1 MDILKLMW
9 PLKIIFVGEVIFL
22 ILSALYRVD
31 LIELKTLVTLAVLE
45 IVGGGFSYYLIM
57 LRINH
62 EKKETKEKK
71 KLDHSKLLI
80 DKELKFRTNTFID
93 FSDDDNLE
101 LCIKETPIDTQTH
114 ENYSNEINVHLEKG
128 YSEVWKHK
136 TKCDSIINNHNNLA
150 KLFLDTTKEEIIKEI
165 EKRNLSLIEWNGKGQ
180 SPRKYF
186 IPEYLFLDVENIIQ
200 CSYFVSFNIEEY
212 FAINQSDIN
221 LNSKTNEDIIV
232 TSTIIEQ
239 YPERFKWELIINHKF
254 AESDFNDIKELKQI
268 IKAILNVTFTKDD
281 FSKLKKYK
289 KDAKREHDLFK
300 NGIIDIIKNVDN
312 DIPLKEKCRRCENY

>member
-9 PLKIIFVGEVIFL
+9 ALKIIFVGEVIFL

-62 EKKETKEKK
+62 EKKEKKEKK

-80 DKELKFRTNTFID
+80 DKELKFRTNTYID

-114 ENYSNEINVHLEKG
+114 ENYSNEINTHLEKG

-136 TKCDSIINNHNNLA
+136 TECDSIINNHNNLA
-150 KLFLDTTKEEIIKEI
+150 KLFLDATKEEIIKKI

-186 IPEYLFLDVENIIQ
+186 IPEYLFLDVEYIIHN
-200 CSYFVSFNIEEY
+200 SYFQYFNIEKY
-212 FAINQSDIN
+212 CAIEQSDIS
-221 LNSKTNEDIIV
+221 LNSKTNEDILTATIV
-232 TSTIIEQ
+232 EQ
-239 YPERFKWELIINHKF
+239 YPEHFEWKLTINHKF

-268 IKAILNVTFTKDD
+268 IKAILNVALTKDD
-281 FSKLKKYK
+281 FNKLKKYK
-289 KDAKREHDLFK
+289 KDADMEHGLFK
-300 NGIIDIIKNVDN
+300 SGITEIIKNVDN
-312 DIPLKEKCRRCENY
+312 DIPLNHECRICENY